1 MSPCPH
7 AGMAVMA
14 WFRMCLAAVV
24 PRAAWEG
31 WEKVLEKVLV
41 LFKCSLQMFFYPLA

>member
-1 MSPCPH
+1 
-7 AGMAVMA
+7 MAVTA

-41 LFKCSLQMFFYPLA
+41 QVLVLFKCSLQMFFYPLS